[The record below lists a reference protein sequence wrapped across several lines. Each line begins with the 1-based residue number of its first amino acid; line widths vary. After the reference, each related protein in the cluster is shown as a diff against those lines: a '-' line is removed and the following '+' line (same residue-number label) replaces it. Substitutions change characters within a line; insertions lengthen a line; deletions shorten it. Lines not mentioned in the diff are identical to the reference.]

1 MGLCCFF
8 RNIVCCA
15 SIMLTSSSLLA
26 VWVANEEAGMLKNG
40 EITVSFEKDKSY
52 LGGIVLKKLIQSPN
66 EQFSLNSLAD
76 IEKDTGLVPTTLGSC
91 FASWNNN
98 LVSYV
103 LPASLRKIEDRAFS
117 MCKKVRNVPN
127 LPPELEEIGYEAFF
141 ANESA
146 KGSIVIP
153 KNIRVI
159 EKNTFYGCG
168 NAIGIHF
175 TQGSKLERIEDGA
188 FKRCHCVDG
197 TLDLSICKNL
207 KFIHPL
213 AFVNCEPDRV
223 IYGKEYRT
231 HIENQLKAS
240 DKENS
245 YPRAS
250 TDWFAGA
257 FGIGVHW
264 TTWSTAPG
272 GGKNS
277 FDEAVERFDV
287 PRFVNQIK
295 DAGADYIIFTSSW
308 AEQHPP
314 APCEALDKILPGR
327 TTKRNL
333 LLEIA
338 KALDAE
344 GIRTI
349 LYYNHGCNGED
360 PEWMK
365 AVGYSDNRLEDFGTN
380 IVSIVRDLSLGCGE
394 YVSGWWFDSPG
405 TISNEGQ
412 HRVASVNLGDYK
424 FPFRELALAA
434 KAGNKDAIVS
444 INSQGGTFLYSTCQ
458 EYFSGEELIY
468 FPLSGR
474 FNDQGM
480 QMHIWCTMDNTRWVH
495 QGPGFSSLRF
505 NDEYLAN
512 FISKQR
518 AEGCAITLNV
528 DINRDGLL
536 NPEAIEQIKRV
547 LKEK

>member
-1 MGLCCFF
+1 MKLMDFV
-8 RNIVCCA
+8 RSIACCA
-15 SIMLTSSSLLA
+15 LVALSSSTLMA
-26 VWVANEEAGMLKNG
+26 AWIANTENGTLVNG
-40 EITVSFEKDKSY
+40 EITITFEKDANY
-52 LGGIVLKKLIQSPN
+52 PGGIVLKKLTKYPN
-66 EQFSLNSLAD
+66 EQFSLNSLPD

-91 FASWNNN
+91 FAARNNL

-103 LPASLRKIEDRAFS
+103 LPETLRKIEDRVFAS
-117 MCKKVRNVPN
+117 CDKVRNVPN
-127 LPPELEEIGYEAFF
+127 LPAELESIGFDAFF
-141 ANESA
+141 CNGSA

-153 KNIRVI
+153 QNVKVI
-159 EKNTFYGCG
+159 ERNTFYGCG

-175 TQGSKLERIEDGA
+175 AKGSKLERIEDGA

-197 TLDLSICKNL
+197 TLDLSVCKNL

-223 IYGKEYRT
+223 IYGKEYRK
-231 HIENQLKAS
+231 HVEEQLKAA
-240 DKENS
+240 DKENG

-250 TDWFAGA
+250 TDWLAGA

-277 FDEAVERFDV
+277 FDEAVEKFDV

-314 APCEALDKILPGR
+314 APCPALDKILPGR

-333 LLEIA
+333 LLEIS

-365 AVGYSDNRLEDFGTN
+365 AVGYKDNRLEDFGTN
-380 IVSIVRDLSLGCGE
+380 IVSIVRDLSLGCGK

-405 TISNEGQ
+405 AVSNAGQ
-412 HRVASVNLGDYK
+412 HRVASVDLGDYK

-434 KAGNKDAIVS
+434 KAGNKNAIVS
-444 INSQGGTFLYSTCQ
+444 INSQGGTFVYSPCQ

-474 FNDQGM
+474 YNDQGM

-495 QGPGFSSLRF
+495 QGTGFSSLRF
-505 NDEYLAN
+505 EDEYLAN
-512 FISKQR
+512 FVRKHR

-528 DINRDGLL
+528 DINRDGFL
-536 NPEAIEQIKRV
+536 NPKAIEQIKRV
-547 LKEK
+547 LKDK